1 MKAVITK
8 REFSSQL
15 ALKITKIKGTRTM
28 KTITLYEILGE
39 EGSDKY
45 ISVFKSLIASNFTEN
60 EDILSRCQL
69 FIHNNVSAEEN
80 L

>member
-1 MKAVITK
+1 
-8 REFSSQL
+8 
-15 ALKITKIKGTRTM
+15 M

-45 ISVFKSLIASNFTEN
+45 ISVFKSLIVSNFTEN

-69 FIHNNVSAEEN
+69 FIHNNASRKTERDGKRK
-80 L
+80 LRIL

>member
-1 MKAVITK
+1 
-8 REFSSQL
+8 
-15 ALKITKIKGTRTM
+15 M

-45 ISVFKSLIASNFTEN
+45 ISVFKSLTEN
-60 EDILSRCQL
+60 EDILSRWQL
-69 FIHNNVSAEEN
+69 FIHNNASAEEN

>member
-1 MKAVITK
+1 
-8 REFSSQL
+8 
-15 ALKITKIKGTRTM
+15 M

-69 FIHNNVSAEEN
+69 FINNNVSAEEN

>member
-1 MKAVITK
+1 
-8 REFSSQL
+8 
-15 ALKITKIKGTRTM
+15 M

-45 ISVFKSLIASNFTEN
+45 ISVSNFTEN

-69 FIHNNVSAEEN
+69 FIHNNASAEEN

>member
-1 MKAVITK
+1 
-8 REFSSQL
+8 
-15 ALKITKIKGTRTM
+15 M

-45 ISVFKSLIASNFTEN
+45 ISVFKSLIVSNFTEN

-69 FIHNNVSAEEN
+69 FIHNNASAEEN

>member
-1 MKAVITK
+1 
-8 REFSSQL
+8 
-15 ALKITKIKGTRTM
+15 M

-45 ISVFKSLIASNFTEN
+45 ISVFKSLIVSNFTEN
-60 EDILSRCQL
+60 EDILSSCQL
-69 FIHNNVSAEEN
+69 FIHNNASAEEN